1 MYSYRHA
8 TNSPYVGF
16 RLIEH
21 IKLTFFS
28 VDGHQNATLYSHTHT
43 RPEIFASVSPTR
55 KMEQKIKTKI
65 FRVHLWESDTYID
78 TWL

>member
-21 IKLTFFS
+21 IKLTFFLLI
-28 VDGHQNATLYSHTHT
+28 VTKTLHSTHSHT